1 MPLSDLEGEEKKYY
15 KIRDV
20 AEMLDL
26 PQSTL
31 RYWESEFP
39 ELTPMRSKS
48 NIRYYSADNLRTLQI
63 IRFLVKD
70 RGLKIEAAKRELATN
85 RRNLSR
91 RMKIVANLREIRD
104 DLKSMLAALEKRRDL

>member
-20 AEMLDL
+20 AEMLEL

-39 ELTPMRSKS
+39 ELAPMRSKS
-48 NIRYYSADNLRTLQI
+48 NIRYYSSDNLRTLQI
-63 IRFLVKD
+63 IKFLVKD
-70 RGLKIEAAKRELATN
+70 RGMKLEAAKRELASN
-85 RRNLSR
+85 RRNISR
-91 RMKIVANLREIRD
+91 RLKIVDNLREIRD
-104 DLKSMLAALEKRRDL
+104 ELKSMLAALEKRRDV